1 MSTDETPTERDPDQA
16 NLETLRARLAAA
28 ADWLRGFLYG
38 MTTYEQVLTLRKQR
52 ADLEH
57 LFVLI
62 SFGDLLG
69 VPVLPPYYTLRLL
82 PSRRRFPLQ
91 EIDQCLYR
99 ALLILRQ
106 LLLLRQREQILRLG
120 RGLLVLFGVA

>member
-1 MSTDETPTERDPDQA
+1 MSTDETPTEHGPDSA
-16 NLETLRARLAAA
+16 NLDALRTRLAAA
-28 ADWLRGFLYG
+28 ADWLRGFFYG
-38 MTTYEQVLTLRKQR
+38 MTTYEQFLALRKQR

-82 PSRRRFPLQ
+82 PYIVPLIRNWRF
-91 EIDQCLYR
+91 R
-99 ALLILRQ
+99 MLRERD
-106 LLLLRQREQILRLG
+106 LTDLAG
-120 RGLLVLFGVA
+120 GG

>member
-1 MSTDETPTERDPDQA
+1 MSIDDLPSEHEHAQSGRA
-16 NLETLRARLAAA
+16 ALRARLVAVGA
-28 ADWLRGFLYG
+28 WLRGFLFG
-38 MTTYEQVLTLRKQR
+38 MTTYEQVLTFRKQR

-82 PSRRRFPLQ
+82 PYIVPL
-91 EIDQCLYR
+91 IRNWRYR
-99 ALLILRQ
+99 MLREKD
-106 LLLLRQREQILRLG
+106 LTDLAG
-120 RGLLVLFGVA
+120 GG

>member
-1 MSTDETPTERDPDQA
+1 MSTDDPPTEHERGKISMEA
-16 NLETLRARLAAA
+16 LRARLAAA
-28 ADWLRGFLYG
+28 GTWLRGFLFG
-38 MTTYEQVLTLRKQR
+38 MTLYEQVLTFRKQR

-82 PSRRRFPLQ
+82 PYVVPL
-91 EIDQCLYR
+91 IRNWRYR
-99 ALLILRQ
+99 MLREKD
-106 LLLLRQREQILRLG
+106 LTDLASG
-120 RGLLVLFGVA
+120 G

>member
-1 MSTDETPTERDPDQA
+1 MSTDDPPTGQERGKIGMEA
-16 NLETLRARLAAA
+16 LRARLAAA
-28 ADWLRGFLYG
+28 GAWLRGFLFG
-38 MTTYEQVLTLRKQR
+38 MTLYEQVLTFRKQR

-82 PSRRRFPLQ
+82 PYVVPL
-91 EIDQCLYR
+91 IRNWRYR
-99 ALLILRQ
+99 MLREKD
-106 LLLLRQREQILRLG
+106 LTDLTSG
-120 RGLLVLFGVA
+120 G

>member
-1 MSTDETPTERDPDQA
+1 MSTDETPTEREPDRA
-16 NLETLRARLAAA
+16 DLEALRARLAAA

-82 PSRRRFPLQ
+82 PYIVPL
-91 EIDQCLYR
+91 IRNWRYR
-99 ALLILRQ
+99 MLREKD
-106 LLLLRQREQILRLG
+106 LTDLASG
-120 RGLLVLFGVA
+120 G

>member
-1 MSTDETPTERDPDQA
+1 MSTDETPTEREPDLT
-16 NLETLRARLAAA
+16 NLEALRARVLGAAN
-28 ADWLRGFLYG
+28 WLRGFLYG
-38 MTTYEQVLTLRKQR
+38 MTMYEQVLTLRRQR

-82 PSRRRFPLQ
+82 PYIVPL
-91 EIDQCLYR
+91 IRNWRYR
-99 ALLILRQ
+99 MLREKD
-106 LLLLRQREQILRLG
+106 LTD
-120 RGLLVLFGVA
+120 LVGGG

>member
-16 NLETLRARLAAA
+16 NLETLCSRLAAA

-82 PSRRRFPLQ
+82 PYIVPL
-91 EIDQCLYR
+91 IRNWRYR
-99 ALLILRQ
+99 MLRERD
-106 LLLLRQREQILRLG
+106 LTDLTSG
-120 RGLLVLFGVA
+120 G

>member
-1 MSTDETPTERDPDQA
+1 MSTDEPPTEQEPDQT
-16 NLETLRARLAAA
+16 NLEVLRARLAAA
-28 ADWLRGFLYG
+28 ADWLRGFFYG

-82 PSRRRFPLQ
+82 PYIVPLIRNWRF
-91 EIDQCLYR
+91 R
-99 ALLILRQ
+99 MLREKD
-106 LLLLRQREQILRLG
+106 LTDLTIG
-120 RGLLVLFGVA
+120 G

>member
-1 MSTDETPTERDPDQA
+1 MSTDDLPTQPGQKPRG
-16 NLETLRARLAAA
+16 LEALRTWLASAG
-28 ADWLRGFLYG
+28 DWLRGFLFG
-38 MTTYEQVLTLRKQR
+38 MTMYEQVLTFRKQR

-82 PSRRRFPLQ
+82 PYIVPL
-91 EIDQCLYR
+91 IRNWRYR
-99 ALLILRQ
+99 MLREKD
-106 LLLLRQREQILRLG
+106 LTDLTSG
-120 RGLLVLFGVA
+120 D

>member
-1 MSTDETPTERDPDQA
+1 MTMYDQVIY
-16 NLETLRARLAAA
+16 
-28 ADWLRGFLYG
+28 F
-38 MTTYEQVLTLRKQR
+38 RKHR

-82 PSRRRFPLQ
+82 PYIVPL
-91 EIDQCLYR
+91 IRNWRYR
-99 ALLILRQ
+99 MLREKD
-106 LLLLRQREQILRLG
+106 LTDLAPG
-120 RGLLVLFGVA
+120 G